1 MKTGFLLAEDE
12 AIKLRFSNVFV
23 TDDRNAQRPVKVFFR
38 YPESETERDY
48 PFITI
53 ELIDVLH
60 ATDRQHSYVELY
72 SGNAGNW
79 SLDNPAYVNYLPSLE
94 DDINGSST
102 TNFKK
107 IPDFIPVDLLYQVST
122 YSRTAMHDRQMA
134 ARFLQHVIPFR
145 FNSIAIE
152 ADQTTRRFD
161 LLDWTNADLLDQES
175 GFRKR
180 IFRKVYTLKMSAE
193 LSDATLNNITTVK
206 PVSTI
211 NSTISNQ
218 LHVFNP

>member
-12 AIKLRFSNVFV
+12 AVKLRFSNCTVS
-23 TDDRNAQRPVKVFFR
+23 DDRNNSREVDVFFR
-38 YPESETERDY
+38 YPEAETERNY

-60 ATDRQHSYVELY
+60 ATDRQHSDVLIY
-72 SGNAGNW
+72 SGNAGGW
-79 SLDNPAYVNYLPSLE
+79 SDNPAYFDYWPSVSASVS
-94 DDINGSST
+94 GSSSVT
-102 TNFKK
+102 YKQTEE
-107 IPDFIPVDLLYQVST
+107 FIPVDLLYQVST
-122 YSRTAMHDRQMA
+122 YCRTALHDRQIT
-134 ARFLQHVIPFR
+134 ARLLQRVVPFR
-145 FNSIAIE
+145 YNSIRIQ
-152 ADQTTRRFD
+152 ADGTTRRFD

-193 LSDATLNNITTVK
+193 ITGDTYTALTTAK

-211 NSTISNQ
+211 NSTIEHQ
-218 LHVFNP
+218 LTVFNV

>member
-12 AIKLRFSNVFV
+12 AVKLRFSNCTVS
-23 TDDRNAQRPVKVFFR
+23 DDRNNSREVDVFFR
-38 YPESETERDY
+38 YPDSETERNY

-60 ATDRQHSYVELY
+60 ATDRQHSDTLIY
-72 SGNAGNW
+72 SGNAGGW
-79 SLDNPAYVNYLPSLE
+79 SEGPSYF
-94 DDINGSST
+94 DYWPSVSASVSGSSSVT
-102 TNFKK
+102 YKQTE
-107 IPDFIPVDLLYQVST
+107 DFIPVDLLYQVST
-122 YSRTAMHDRQMA
+122 YCRTALHDRQIT
-134 ARFLQHVIPFR
+134 ARLLQRVVPFR
-145 FNSIAIE
+145 YNSIRIQ
-152 ADQTTRRFD
+152 ADNTTRRFD

-193 LSDATLNNITTVK
+193 ITGDTYSALAVVK

-211 NSTISNQ
+211 NSTIEPQ
-218 LHVFNP
+218 LTVF